1 VVIAEATRRLLGNLF
16 ELKDLGARDLKGVA
30 EPVRAWVA
38 LRASTVES
46 RFEALH
52 PSGLT
57 ALIGR
62 EEETELLLRRW
73 SRVKSGEGQVVLISG
88 EAGIGKSRLTAAL
101 LERVAPEPHTR
112 LRYFCSPQHTD
123 SEFHPIIGQME
134 RAAGLLYDDMPQ
146 QKLDKLDALLAQTST
161 SITDAALI
169 AEMLS
174 LPNDGRYP
182 TPELTPQRRRQK
194 TLEALTAQMETLSRQ
209 QPVLMIFED
218 AQWADPTSLEAF
230 GRAVDRIRT
239 LKVLLL
245 VTFRPEFDAPWVG
258 RPYVTAR
265 IINRLAEQEAG
276 AMIDRIVGNKQLSAS
291 IRQDIIERTDGIPLF
306 VEEMTKAVLEA
317 GSEAAAARA
326 IAAIPSPALAVPAS
340 LYASLMARLDRLGGP
355 VKELAQIAAAIGR
368 EFSHA
373 LLASVVRQPE
383 TELNSALDRLIAA
396 GLLFRQ
402 GMPPHA
408 TYVFKHALVQDA
420 AYGTLLREPRR
431 RLHARIA
438 ETIESELTE
447 SAESRP
453 ELLTYHWRQGG
464 DSIKAVHYLLMAAER
479 GLYRSA
485 TTEALSHLAQAR
497 ELISDLPKTKDQL
510 QLQLKLEITLARAM
524 LATHGYTASE
534 TRKAYRSARG
544 CCEALGDQAS
554 LPLIIYGQWLSAW
567 VAADHQSAL
576 ELAQQ
581 LCVWGECN
589 NDSVGLA
596 VGHCALGMTLTT
608 LGRLLDARSHLDQA
622 LRINKFVLPGRQPF
636 VASDVDGR
644 ISTLSFMH
652 NCLLLLGLPDQ
663 AEAAA
668 NEVATLKPDNLY
680 SQALAQLRLLRM
692 HAFAR
697 DVLATAERGLK
708 LLRLAQEQGYP
719 FMIATANIYVGWALT
734 QRGEIAGGI
743 ESCQNGLAQLQATGA
758 NCWLPFH
765 LTLLAECHER
775 AGENAPAAK
784 AVGEALEAVKT
795 TGEHIWEAEIYR
807 LKGRLLLRGH
817 GDANGAEE
825 CFVKAVGIAR
835 RQHAKLLELR
845 AAVSLA
851 DLLHREPRSA
861 DARQVL
867 APVYD
872 SFTEG
877 FEFIDLREAKACLD
891 SLSD

>member
-1 VVIAEATRRLLGNLF
+1 
-16 ELKDLGARDLKGVA
+16 
-30 EPVRAWVA
+30 
-38 LRASTVES
+38 
-46 RFEALH
+46 
-52 PSGLT
+52 
-57 ALIGR
+57 
-62 EEETELLLRRW
+62 
-73 SRVKSGEGQVVLISG
+73 
-88 EAGIGKSRLTAAL
+88 
-101 LERVAPEPHTR
+101 
-112 LRYFCSPQHTD
+112 
-123 SEFHPIIGQME
+123 
-134 RAAGLLYDDMPQ
+134 
-146 QKLDKLDALLAQTST
+146 
-161 SITDAALI
+161 
-169 AEMLS
+169 
-174 LPNDGRYP
+174 
-182 TPELTPQRRRQK
+182 
-194 TLEALTAQMETLSRQ
+194 
-209 QPVLMIFED
+209 
-218 AQWADPTSLEAF
+218 
-230 GRAVDRIRT
+230 
-239 LKVLLL
+239 
-245 VTFRPEFDAPWVG
+245 
-258 RPYVTAR
+258 
-265 IINRLAEQEAG
+265 
-276 AMIDRIVGNKQLSAS
+276 
-291 IRQDIIERTDGIPLF
+291 
-306 VEEMTKAVLEA
+306 
-317 GSEAAAARA
+317 
-326 IAAIPSPALAVPAS
+326 
-340 LYASLMARLDRLGGP
+340 
-355 VKELAQIAAAIGR
+355 
-368 EFSHA
+368 
-373 LLASVVRQPE
+373 
-383 TELNSALDRLIAA
+383 LDRLIAA

-464 DSIKAVHYLLMAAER
+464 DSIKAVNYLLMAAER

-692 HAFAR
+692 YAFAR
-697 DVLATAERGLK
+697 DVPATAERGLK

-719 FMIATANIYVGWALT
+719 FMIAIANIYVGWALT

-775 AGENAPAAK
+775 AGEHAHAAK

-795 TGEHIWEAEIYR
+795 TGEHLWEAEIYR
-807 LKGRLLLRGH
+807 LKGRLLLRAH
-817 GDANGAEE
+817 GDANGAQE